1 MIKRNIEHFIKKY
14 SKEYP
19 VISIVGP
26 RQSGKTTLAKAMFRN
41 YNYVSL
47 ENMDLREF
55 AESDPRGFLADNPPP
70 VIFDEVQRV
79 PSIFSYLQEIVDN
92 NSRAGQYI
100 LTGSQQFLLLENI
113 SQSLAGRSITFRLYP
128 FSTNELLTKRMDR
141 SIESIINIPK
151 MSIKERVSTEDIL
164 FRGMYPKIYDK
175 DLDGS
180 KWIENYILTYVER
193 DVRKM
198 VNIGDLRSFE
208 NFMSVLATRTG
219 QLLNCSSIANA
230 IGVSVPTI
238 KRWISVLEASGIIFL
253 LSPYYRNFGKRIVK
267 SPKLYFIDTGIICSL
282 LRIHAIKDLKTH
294 PLYGSVFENFIISN
308 FFKRISH
315 IAEVPKLYFWRDQT
329 GNEIDLLIDLGS
341 KILPVEIKSSRTY
354 NSDFKK
360 NIVKWMEL
368 PGNNQKLGLV
378 IYDGTRAF
386 GRTSSVPTIPW
397 I

>member
-1 MIKRNIEHFIKKY
+1 MIKRNIEQFIKKY

-26 RQSGKTTLAKAMFRN
+26 RQSGKTTLSKAMFPD

-55 AESDPRGFLADNPPP
+55 AESDPRGFLDDYPPP

-92 NSRAGQYI
+92 NSRTGQYI

-141 SIESIINIPK
+141 FIESIIDIPK
-151 MSIKERVSTEDIL
+151 MSIKGRVSTEEIL
-164 FRGMYPKIYDK
+164 FSGMYPKIYDK
-175 DLDGS
+175 DLDSS

-208 NFMSVLATRTG
+208 NFMSVLATRAG
-219 QLLNCSSIANA
+219 QLLNCSSISNA

-267 SPKLYFIDTGIICSL
+267 SPKLYFVDTGIICSL
-282 LRIHAIKDLKTH
+282 LRIHTIKDLKTH
-294 PLYGSVFENFIISN
+294 PLYGAVFENFIISD

-315 IAEVPKLYFWRDQT
+315 IAEVPKLYFWRDRT

-368 PGNNQKLGLV
+368 PGNKQKSGVV
-378 IYDGTRAF
+378 IYDGTKVF